1 MPRQHINIG
10 TTAGDKT
17 GDKLR
22 VGGDKIN
29 DNFIELYSALGNLP
43 TCEILALR
51 HVITESESTQLH
63 QIHDIIPSPGAG
75 KAVDLITLVAR
86 IIPGA
91 VPDGGWGDV
100 SNIGSLN
107 VSMDGTTTSQ
117 LCGYFPLSFLF
128 SNITLIQHMTPS
140 LGSRIPQDHTVHVAL
155 SPDCVW
161 NRTATF
167 EFYALYRIVD
177 TTGSGSGGGGGAGGG
192 GAAVDQV
199 VQSFTNQSEV
209 QVIHNLQKYPTVFVI
224 DTAGRELTAEIIHES
239 TDQLLVRLNP
249 AASGKIIYS

>member
-1 MPRQHINIG
+1 MARQIINIG
-10 TTAGDKT
+10 ITPGDKT

-29 DNFIELYSALGNLP
+29 DNFIELYDALGDIP
-43 TCEILALR
+43 SCEVIALK
-51 HVITESESTQLH
+51 HVITESESTLLH
-63 QIHDIIPSPGAG
+63 QVHEIIPSPGAG
-75 KAVDLITLVAR
+75 KAIDLVSLVAR
-86 IIPGA
+86 IIPAGL
-91 VPDGGWGDV
+91 PDGGSGDT

-128 SNITLIQHMTPS
+128 SNSALIQHMMPS
-140 LGSRIPQDHTVHVAL
+140 PGIYIPADHAVHVAL

-167 EFYALYRIVD
+167 EFYALYRIID
-177 TTGSGSGGGGGAGGG
+177 TTGSGSTGGGTGGGGV
-192 GAAVDQV
+192 AVQQV
-199 VQSFTNQSEV
+199 VQSFTNQSEIP
-209 QVIHNLQKYPTVFVI
+209 VIHNLHRYPTVFVI

-239 TDQLLVRLNP
+239 TDQMLIRLNP
-249 AASGKIIYS
+249 PASGKIIFS

>member
-1 MPRQHINIG
+1 MARQIINIG
-10 TTAGDKT
+10 VTPGDRT

-29 DNFIELYSALGNLP
+29 DNFLELYTALENLP
-43 TCEILALR
+43 STELLTLR
-51 HVITESESTQLH
+51 HVITESESSQLH
-63 QIHDIIPSPGAG
+63 QIHEIIPSPGAD
-75 KAVDLITLVAR
+75 KAIDLVSLVAR

-91 VPDGGWGDV
+91 IPEGGWGDV

-117 LCGYFPLSFLF
+117 LCGFFPLSFLF
-128 SNITLIQHMTPS
+128 SNNVLIQHMTPVT
-140 LGSRIPQDHTVHVAL
+140 GTYIPINHSVHVAL

-161 NRTATF
+161 NRTAAF

-177 TTGSGSGGGGGAGGG
+177 TTGSGSGTGGGAGGG
-192 GAAVDQV
+192 GSAIEQI
-199 VQSFTNQSEV
+199 VQSFSNQSEILV
-209 QVIHNLQKYPTVFVI
+209 VHNLQKYPTVFVI

-239 TDQLLVRLNP
+239 TDQFLVRLNP
-249 AASGKIIYS
+249 AASGKIIFS